1 MYDIKQVVNMTGI
14 NRNKLYKLIRENEEF
29 KKYIVRDSK
38 KIYVLDDGLD
48 LLINSEKNTIIDLE
62 NDFIDNNENE
72 QINYDI
78 LNIKN
83 SFNEDILKIVLNQ
96 LTEKDKQIQE
106 LLALNKNNQILLK
119 EEKEVNKAILEE
131 HFKEV
136 DMKLLDLRD
145 KMNNKRDNKKN
156 LWFFIKTKL
165 YKNNKKIDYR

>member
-14 NRNKLYKLIRENEEF
+14 NINKLYKLIRENEEL

-48 LLINSEKNTIIDLE
+48 LLINNEKNTIIDLE
-62 NDFIDNNENE
+62 TDFINNDENE

-96 LTEKDKQIQE
+96 LNEKDKQIQE

-119 EEKEVNKAILEE
+119 EEKEVNKTILEE

-145 KMNNKRDNKKN
+145 KMNTKRKSKRN
-156 LWFFIKTKL
+156 LWFFIKNKL
-165 YKNNKKIDYR
+165 YKNNKK